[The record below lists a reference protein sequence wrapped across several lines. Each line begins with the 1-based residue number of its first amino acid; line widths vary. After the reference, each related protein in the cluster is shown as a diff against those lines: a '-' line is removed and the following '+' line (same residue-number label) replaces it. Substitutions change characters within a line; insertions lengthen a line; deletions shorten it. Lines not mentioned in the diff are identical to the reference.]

1 MGRSLDC
8 PSVEDAVGDEA
19 KMRLWHWLHG
29 RNVHVRRVRVLRDR
43 IAALIPSNASVL
55 DVGCGDGL
63 LSGLLAEARP
73 DITVKGIEVLV
84 RPDAHVPVEEFDGT
98 HIPHLDKA
106 FDVALFVD
114 VIHHVTDPL
123 PLLAEATRVSRV
135 GLIIKDHVSDGFL
148 APTQLRMMDNLAN
161 TRHGITPP
169 CHYLSRAE
177 WAAAFLDLGLAEDV
191 WQTKL
196 GLYPWPADLVFGRSL
211 HFLARL
217 RRQTM
222 L

>member
-1 MGRSLDC
+1 M
-8 PSVEDAVGDEA
+8 
-19 KMRLWHWLHG
+19 KFWHWLHG

-43 IAALIPSNASVL
+43 IAALIPPDAAVL

-63 LSGLLAEARP
+63 LSRLLAEARP
-73 DITVKGIEVLV
+73 DITVRGLEVLV
-84 RPDAHVPVEEFDGT
+84 RPDAQIPVEAFDGT
-98 HIPHLDKA
+98 RIPHPDRA

-123 PLLAEATRVSRV
+123 PLLEEAARVSRT

-148 APTQLRMMDNLAN
+148 APPQLRLMDRLAN

-169 CHYLSRAE
+169 CHYFSRAE
-177 WAAAFLDLGLAEDV
+177 WATAFQDLGLDEDV

-196 GLYPWPADLVFGRSL
+196 GLYPWPADLIFGRGL

-217 RRQTM
+217 TRQV
-222 L
+222 

>member
-1 MGRSLDC
+1 
-8 PSVEDAVGDEA
+8 
-19 KMRLWHWLHG
+19 MRLWHWLHG
-29 RNVHVRRVRVLRDR
+29 RSVHVRRVRVLRDR
-43 IAALIPSNASVL
+43 IAALIPPNASVL

-84 RPDAHVPVEEFDGT
+84 RPDAHIDVEEFDGS
-98 HIPHLDKA
+98 HISYPDA
-106 FDVALFVD
+106 SFDIALFVD

-123 PLLAEATRVSRV
+123 PLLEEATRVSRT

-148 APTQLRMMDNLAN
+148 AAPQLRLMDRLAN

-169 CHYLSRAE
+169 CRYLSRTE
-177 WAAAFLDLGLAEDV
+177 WASTIQGLGLHEDI
-191 WQTKL
+191 WETKL
-196 GLYPWPADLVFGRSL
+196 GLYSWPADLVFGRSL

-217 RRQTM
+217 LRSGVV
-222 L
+222 